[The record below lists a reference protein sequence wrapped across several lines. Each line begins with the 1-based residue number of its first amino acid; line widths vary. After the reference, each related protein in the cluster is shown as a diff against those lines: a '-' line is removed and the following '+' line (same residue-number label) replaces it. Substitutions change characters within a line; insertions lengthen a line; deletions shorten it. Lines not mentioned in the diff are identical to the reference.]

1 MITGINPDG
10 YKASQQVIEQTKIG
24 DRASWTVQLSWYNL
38 AFTAGLINAGGLLAC
53 HRFVSHVT
61 GFVTLSGVDFVRNS
75 WREGIAALALPGF
88 FMLGAMTSAWFSEP
102 RPGEKS
108 PRSITPAL
116 ILVALVMATA
126 VVLGHAGAFGPF
138 GITEDIMQDYL
149 LLVMLSFACGIQN
162 AAATSA
168 TGASIR
174 PTHLTGTTTDLGISI
189 VRAAVQPKDSE
200 ARTKEMTVTLRRV
213 GLIVAFVVGAI
224 CGANVFSQL
233 EYTGFLLPLVTSIA
247 AIILNIRSLSLKA

>member
-1 MITGINPDG
+1 MMDG
-10 YKASQQVIEQTKIG
+10 AKGNQQVVEQTKIG

-61 GFVTLSGVDFVRNS
+61 GFVTLSGIDFVRNS

-88 FMLGAMTSAWFSEP
+88 FTLGAMTSAWFSEA

-116 ILVALVMATA
+116 ILVALVMVTA
-126 VVLGHAGAFGPF
+126 VALGHAGAFGPF
-138 GITEDIMQDYL
+138 GITENIMQDYL

-189 VRAAVQPKDSE
+189 VRAAVQPKASE
-200 ARTKEMTVTLRRV
+200 ARTKEMTVTLRRL

-224 CGANVFSQL
+224 CGAKVFSQL
-233 EYTGFLLPLVTSIA
+233 EYTGFLLPLATSIA
-247 AIILNIRSLSLKA
+247 AIILNMRSSSLKA